1 MRRLVARA
9 EPLLVNAMP
18 AFVNSADIRE
28 SESAASATSETCGI
42 TRRKI
47 CSASISIR
55 MTLPENPCARPPLY
69 KSASEISEPITNT
82 TSDCSISSCTRGITI
97 AEPTHS
103 GCVEGTSPF
112 AFPVSTIGESIAV
125 AILEMS
131 SPVPSAPPPAMIIG
145 RFASASS
152 CAAR

>member
-1 MRRLVARA
+1 MRTTF
-9 EPLLVNAMP
+9 PVN
-18 AFVNSADIRE
+18 
-28 SESAASATSETCGI
+28 
-42 TRRKI
+42 
-47 CSASISIR
+47 CS
-55 MTLPENPCARPPLY
+55 ARPPLY
-69 KSASEISEPITNT
+69 KSASESSEPATNT
-82 TSDCSISSCTRGITI
+82 TSDCSISSCTRGMTS

-131 SPVPSAPPPAMIIG
+131 SPAPSAPPPAMIIG
-145 RFASASS
+145 RFAAASS